1 MSRRGRGRGL
11 PTRISPEERRQRF
24 QNLVTGV
31 FMDDFNYSDVP
42 LSFKTVFHL
51 TQYSYRCCPCSYEYE
66 YLDFLSDTGEI
77 KETMFENVLQ
87 SVTNG
92 VCLHVHGTTKDH
104 VKDTTI
110 HGIHIAAALGTE
122 EVFQRYGHDVHRTA
136 PTGIFGISP
145 CHIAILKGKPKSLQ
159 VMLDMYPYTKEDWT
173 FPYWYRSAEDENEIR
188 FVESS
193 FLEQCV
199 RKNNTE
205 LLNTLN
211 AWAIENS
218 STDMDVVN
226 ALKYAI
232 THGHVDCQDIL
243 LQNIKK
249 FVYTVDSC
257 CSYIIDCAVI
267 ATIYDKPVVLENL
280 LNVLTALNYTDDY
293 ESELSGLCVWLPRPE
308 CRGILEAFDV
318 FYEDSENAEETVH
331 GLVTTLYQYLD
342 GDSNKIETILKSIP
356 GLKIENIINCEDEEG
371 NTMLKKCLSYSIAYT
386 VYGDPCPN
394 PKIVKLLLDLGS
406 DINKQFVDGTT
417 PLQYLL
423 RERAEQ
429 DPLYYENLRWTVELL
444 LNENPNFEGEEN
456 SNEGFVSITKLAL
469 KIDEALISQPCTFV
483 TNHPATMTMSNTVIT
498 YSRHEE
504 GALNFLLPLLIE
516 CGCPVNRGGL
526 IEADGE
532 NLAPIEYDY
541 IQHVLNTPRD
551 LRLMCRD
558 SLRTHFKGR
567 MIRKYVGMIHVP
579 ESIKDFIL
587 VKNELLMLNG

>member
-11 PTRISPEERRQRF
+11 PTHMSPEEKRQRF
-24 QNLVTGV
+24 QDLVTGV

-77 KETMFENVLQ
+77 NETMFDNLLQ
-87 SVTNG
+87 SVTDG
-92 VCLHVHGTTKDH
+92 VCPHVDDTSKDH

-110 HGIHIAAALGTE
+110 HGIHIAAALGTK
-122 EVFQRYGHDVHRTA
+122 EVFQRYGHSVHRTA

-159 VMLDMYPYTKEDWT
+159 VMLDMYPYTREDWT

-243 LQNIKK
+243 LQNIKN

-257 CSYIIDCAVI
+257 CRYIIDCAVI
-267 ATIYDKPVVLENL
+267 ATISDKPVVLENL

-293 ESELSGLCVWLPRPE
+293 ESELSDLCVWLPRPE
-308 CRGILEAFDV
+308 CRGILEDFGV
-318 FYEDSENAEETVH
+318 FLEDSENAEETVH

-342 GDSNKIETILKSIP
+342 GDSNEIDIIFKSIP
-356 GLKIENIINCEDEEG
+356 GLEIEKIVNCKDEEG

-386 VYGDPCPN
+386 IYGDHCPN
-394 PKIVKLLLDLGS
+394 PKIVMLLLDLGS
-406 DINKQFVDGTT
+406 DINKLFADGAT

-423 RERAEQ
+423 RERVDQ
-429 DPLYYENLRWTVELL
+429 DPVYYENLRWTVELL
-444 LNENPNFEGEEN
+444 LNENPNFEKEKHSEE
-456 SNEGFVSITKLAL
+456 GLMSITKLAL
-469 KIDEALISQPCTFV
+469 KIDEALISQPCTFI
-483 TNHPATMTMSNTVIT
+483 TNHPAAMTMSSSVIT

-516 CGCPVNRGGL
+516 CGYPVNRGDL

-532 NLAPIEYDY
+532 NLAPVEYDY

-558 SLRTHFKGR
+558 SLRNHFKGR

-579 ESIKDFIL
+579 ESIKDLIL
-587 VKNELLMLNG
+587 VKNELLMLKG